1 MVTIRCAKL
10 LRNQVRFFA
19 GAGIVPASSPVAE
32 WRETGA
38 KLSTMLNVLDCIK
51 SLIDQASKER

>member
-1 MVTIRCAKL
+1 MGEAIRCAKL
-10 LRNQVRFFA
+10 LRNQVLFFA

-38 KLSTMLNVLDCIK
+38 AFHHAECFGLH
-51 SLIDQASKER
+51 

>member
-1 MVTIRCAKL
+1 MSDYIIRGMAADG
-10 LRNQVRFFA
+10 QVRFFA

-38 KLSTMLNVLDCIK
+38 KLSTMLNVFGLH
-51 SLIDQASKER
+51 